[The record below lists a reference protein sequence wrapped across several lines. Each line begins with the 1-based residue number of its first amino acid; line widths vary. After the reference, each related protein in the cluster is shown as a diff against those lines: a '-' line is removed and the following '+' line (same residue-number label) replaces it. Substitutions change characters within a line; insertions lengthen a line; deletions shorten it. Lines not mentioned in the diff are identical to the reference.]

1 MLRRLVVLLAALLSL
16 LSPRHGSGAHG
27 TELPSPPTVWFEA
40 EFFFH
45 TLHWMPIS
53 NQSNTTY
60 YEVALQRYGIE
71 HWNII
76 PNCSQALALSCDLTM
91 VTLDL
96 YHSNGYRAKVRA
108 VDGSRHSNWTFT
120 NTRFSVDEVT
130 LTVGGVKLEM
140 SDDFIHGTIE
150 LPRPKIAPKGDTYES
165 IFPHFRE
172 YEIAFRKGPGK
183 YKFTYEKVKHENFSL
198 PTSGEV
204 GKFCV
209 MVKPSVS
216 SRTNKGM
223 WSEEECIVLSEQ
235 YFTVTNLCIF
245 SALVLLLCGALAC
258 CLALHLYVRRRGKL
272 PSVLDFKKP
281 SPFILVSMPPCPE
294 TQDTIH
300 PLDEEAF
307 PKVSPELRNWDLHG
321 STDSGFDSSKPSL
334 QSEDPHFL
342 LPGPHPQAGGAL
354 GEVEPPE
361 LEDSCSSGSSNST
374 DSGICLQEPNLSPD
388 VGPAWQVEGDSRGQD
403 DSGIGLVQNSEG
415 QAGDTQGSLALSHVS
430 PPSPEVP
437 EEEDPASV
445 AFQGYVKQTRCTEE
459 RATRAGC
466 LEEESPLTDGPKFR
480 TCLDNEAGWPPPAL
494 AKGYLKQDP
503 LGMTPA
509 PLGAPIGQWDQP
521 PEEWP
526 LLGLTYG
533 GELAT
538 DWSWTHDLAI
548 LDLGRDPRHHPLPR
562 RDFSSDPASLPLIF
576 NLHSSDSS

>member
-1 MLRRLVVLLAALLSL
+1 
-16 LSPRHGSGAHG
+16 GSGVGAGEPRRALILTLFSLG
-27 TELPSPPTVWFEA
+27 TELPSPPSVWFEA

-53 NQSNTTY
+53 NQSNNTY

-71 HWNII
+71 RWNII
-76 PNCSQALALSCDLTM
+76 PNCSQVLALSCDLTM

-140 SDDFIHGTIE
+140 YDDFIHGTIE

-172 YEIAFRKGPGK
+172 YEIAIRKGAGK
-183 YKFTYEKVKHENFSL
+183 NKFTYKKVKHENFSL

-216 SRTNKGM
+216 SRTNRGM

-245 SALVLLLCGALAC
+245 SALVLLLCGALAY
-258 CLALHLYVRRRGKL
+258 CLALQLYVRRRGKL
-272 PSVLDFKKP
+272 PSVLVFKKP
-281 SPFILVSMPPCPE
+281 RPFILVSMPPCPE
-294 TQDTIH
+294 TQDIIH

-307 PKVSPELRNWDLHG
+307 PKVSPELKNWDLHG
-321 STDSGFDSSKPSL
+321 STDSGFDSTKPSL
-334 QSEDPHFL
+334 QTEDPHFL
-342 LPGPHPQAGGAL
+342 LPVPEAGGTV
-354 GEVEPPE
+354 GEGKTE
-361 LEDSCSSGSSNST
+361 LEDSSSSNST
-374 DSGICLQEPNLSPD
+374 DSGICLQEPNLSPGM
-388 VGPAWQVEGDSRGQD
+388 GPAWEQQVEGDGRGQD

-415 QAGDTQGSLALSHVS
+415 QAGDTQGSLALSRVS

-437 EEEDPASV
+437 EEDPASV
-445 AFQGYVKQTRCTEE
+445 AFQGYVKQTRCTE
-459 RATRAGC
+459 RTTRAGC
-466 LEEESPLTDGPKFR
+466 LEEESSLTDGPKFR
-480 TCLDNEAGWPPPAL
+480 TCLDDEAGWPPPVL

-503 LGMTPA
+503 RGMTPA
-509 PLGAPIGQWDQP
+509 PSGAPIGQWDQP

-526 LLGLTYG
+526 LLGLTTS
-533 GELAT
+533 EFAT
-538 DWSWTHDLAI
+538 YWSWTHDLAT
-548 LDLGRDPRHHPLPR
+548 LDFGRDPRHHPLSR
-562 RDFSSDPASLPLIF
+562 RDINSDLVLLPLIS
-576 NLHSSDSS
+576 NLHSSD